1 MGKSHFKKAI
11 LSLQARIDEHQEKI
25 KLELKKDYPDQG

>member
-11 LSLQARIDEHQEKI
+11 LSLQARIEEHISTE
-25 KLELKKDYPDQG
+25 LETLTDDDI